1 MTPLDPAVIR
11 RKLGTIVG
19 NLQALKDVADF
30 STERYQKDLFVRK
43 GTERLLQEVIE
54 AAIDIN
60 AHLMTQSGA
69 TLPDDYYQGFLGL
82 ADLGVLPKNLADALA
97 PSAGLRNR
105 LVHEYDAI
113 VDALLL
119 DAVRKAQVLFPQYVA
134 AIERYLQRKTT

>member
-1 MTPLDPAVIR
+1 MTPVDPAVIR

-19 NLQALKDVADF
+19 NLQALKDVAEF

-43 GTERLLQEVIE
+43 GTERLLQEVIK

-82 ADLGVLPKNLADALA
+82 ADIGVLPKDLAEALA
-97 PSAGLRNR
+97 PSLPG
-105 LVHEYDAI
+105 
-113 VDALLL
+113 
-119 DAVRKAQVLFPQYVA
+119 
-134 AIERYLQRKTT
+134 